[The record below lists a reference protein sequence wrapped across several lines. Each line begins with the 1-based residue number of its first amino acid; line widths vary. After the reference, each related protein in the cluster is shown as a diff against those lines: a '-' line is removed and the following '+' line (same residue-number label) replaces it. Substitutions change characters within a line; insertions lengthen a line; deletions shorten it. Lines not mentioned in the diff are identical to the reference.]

1 MRQKNKDGRYVID
14 ETNILPDLLE
24 KTEVYVN
31 RNTKEIEEM
40 SVYDL
45 FLRND
50 RKDLVKVKNK
60 KAVNILFNSNRQKLP
75 RGT

>member
-1 MRQKNKDGRYVID
+1 MNKKKDGRYVID

-50 RKDLVKVKNK
+50 RKDLVKIENK
-60 KAVNILFNSNRQKLP
+60 KAAKILFNSNRQKLP
-75 RGT
+75 RGI

>member
-1 MRQKNKDGRYVID
+1 MKKKDGRYVID

-50 RKDLVKVKNK
+50 RKDLVKIENK
-60 KAVNILFNSNRQKLP
+60 KAAKILFNSNRQKLP
-75 RGT
+75 RGI